1 MLGSTRK
8 SKSLMHFVSEFS
20 SQAFHIL
27 LHLPKSNSSKL
38 MNMVDY
44 RQKRE
49 AEALQ
54 ETAKAYKAMVDTLG
68 GPQGFLQYKMIETGT
83 YERLAKANALA
94 VSGMQ
99 PKITTW
105 NSGSAAGEA
114 DSTASIRNI
123 MQSLPPLLS
132 TIHDQTGIA
141 PPSWIAQM
149 PQLPS
154 PANGTVA
161 APKPVNGKLDTY
173 N

>member
-1 MLGSTRK
+1 
-8 SKSLMHFVSEFS
+8 
-20 SQAFHIL
+20 
-27 LHLPKSNSSKL
+27 
-38 MNMVDY
+38 
-44 RQKRE
+44 
-49 AEALQ
+49 
-54 ETAKAYKAMVDTLG
+54 
-68 GPQGFLQYKMIETGT
+68 MIETGT

-105 NSGSAAGEA
+105 NTGSAAGEA
-114 DSTASIRNI
+114 DSAASIRNI

-132 TIHDQTGIA
+132 TIHDQTGIV

-149 PQLPS
+149 PQQLPS